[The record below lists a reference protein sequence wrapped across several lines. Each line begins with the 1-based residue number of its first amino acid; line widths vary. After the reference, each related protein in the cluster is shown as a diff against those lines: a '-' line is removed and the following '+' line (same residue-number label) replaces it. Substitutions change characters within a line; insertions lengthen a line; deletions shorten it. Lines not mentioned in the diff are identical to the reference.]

1 MAEVHFLKYIS
12 ESVDHDIGGID
23 KTPNPTTIF
32 TSPSV
37 IQERKREA
45 EQIEKSQNVQTTGN
59 LGVIETK
66 KEKIWRIVDQIK

>member
-1 MAEVHFLKYIS
+1 MS
-12 ESVDHDIGGID
+12 GID
-23 KTPNPTTIF
+23 RTPNPTSIY

-45 EQIEKSQNVQTTGN
+45 EQIEKSQNSLNSGTSGN
-59 LGVIETK
+59 IEAEAK